1 MALLRNIS
9 NSFCRIFQ
17 RQASSDS
24 ACTIYSLSSGHVKC
38 GVSVIRLSGP
48 RTKQALRAIIASG
61 SENGFEFE
69 PKPRQAYLKSFYHPV
84 SKEMIDRGLLLW
96 FPGPASF
103 TGEDACE
110 FQVHGSLAVIAAML
124 DALGQCDGLRPAK
137 PGEFTKRAFFGGK
150 LDLTEVEGLAD
161 LIHAETEAQRKQA
174 LLQSTGALARLYDS
188 WRKRLIRCAAH
199 LEAYID
205 FAEEEQIEGGVIL
218 QLTRELNAVKA
229 EIKDHL
235 NDQRQ
240 GEILR
245 DGVRTCIVG
254 APNVGKSSLLN
265 MLCQRSVSIVT
276 PLAGTT
282 RDIIETM
289 HNFGGY
295 PVVFA
300 DTAGLRR
307 QTSDAIELEG
317 MQRAKQCI
325 NQSDLIL
332 LVADARELTTLDSSQ
347 SKSVTYYIEK
357 YLNDLDIPLA
367 LCNDKVVK
375 LVANKT
381 DTLKT
386 DELENLQKLSNILT
400 ISCLKPTN
408 EALQEFLHAL
418 ELQLQQLCGAP
429 RAEHPR
435 ITHMRYRQQLE
446 RCIEH
451 IDIFL
456 SDYKPD
462 VYPDMAIA
470 AQKLRQSVRC
480 IERITG
486 HVSCE
491 DILDVVFKDFCIG
504 K

>member
-1 MALLRNIS
+1 MALLRSVS
-9 NSFCRIFQ
+9 NGFSAVFRRF
-17 RQASSDS
+17 ASSS
-24 ACTIYSLSSGHVKC
+24 GCTIYSLSSGHVKC
-38 GVSVIRLSGP
+38 GVSVIRVSGP
-48 RTKQALRAIIASG
+48 QTKQALRAIVD
-61 SENGFEFE
+61 NGEYE
-69 PKPRQAYLKSFYHPV
+69 PKQRQAYLKSFYHPT
-84 SKEMIDRGLLLW
+84 SKEIIDRGLLLW

-124 DALGQCDGLRPAK
+124 DALGQLPGLRPAQ

-174 LLQSTGALARLYDS
+174 LLQSTGALGRLYDN

-205 FAEEEQIEGGVIL
+205 FAEEEQIEGGVIV
-218 QLTRELNAVKA
+218 QLTRELNAVKR
-229 EIKDHL
+229 EISAHL

-240 GEILR
+240 GELLR
-245 DGVRTCIVG
+245 DGVRTVIIG

-265 MLCQRSVSIVT
+265 LLCQRAVSIVT
-276 PLAGTT
+276 EQAGTT

-300 DTAGLRR
+300 DTAGLRKH
-307 QTSDAIELEG
+307 TTDTIEVEG
-317 MQRAKQCI
+317 MARAKQCLA
-325 NQSDLIL
+325 QSDLIL
-332 LVADARELTTLDSSQ
+332 LLTDARALRKVENNEALTGHIDN
-347 SKSVTYYIEK
+347 
-357 YLNDLDIPLA
+357 YLEELDIPPE
-367 LCNDKVVK
+367 LCSGKRLQ

-381 DTLKT
+381 DTLSAEEIQRLGKL
-386 DELENLQKLSNILT
+386 DNVLALSCHKQDNL
-400 ISCLKPTN
+400 P
-408 EALQEFLHAL
+408 EFLGSL
-418 ELQLQQLCGAP
+418 EQLLQQLCGVP
-429 RAEHPR
+429 QAEHPR
-435 ITHMRYRQQLE
+435 ITHTRYRQQLE
-446 RCIEH
+446 RCIDH
-451 IDIFL
+451 IKIFL
-456 SDYKPD
+456 RDYKPD

-470 AQKLRQSVRC
+470 AQQLRKSVRC

>member
-1 MALLRNIS
+1 MALLRNAS
-9 NSFCRIFQ
+9 QSFLGSFRRF
-17 RQASSDS
+17 ASSG
-24 ACTIYSLSSGHVKC
+24 CTIYSLSSGHVKC
-38 GVSVIRLSGP
+38 GVSVIRVSGP
-48 RTKQALRAIIASG
+48 QTKKALRAIVANK
-61 SENGFEFE
+61 EYE
-69 PKPRQAYLKSFYHPV
+69 PKARQAYLKSFYHPA

-103 TGEDACE
+103 TGEDSCE

-124 DALGQCDGLRPAK
+124 DALGKVDGLRPAE

-174 LLQSTGALARLYDS
+174 LLQSTGALARLYDN
-188 WRKRLIRCAAH
+188 WRRRLIRCAAH

-205 FAEEEQIEGGVIL
+205 FAEEEQIEGGIIL
-218 QLTRELNAVKA
+218 QLGKELKAVKR
-229 EIKDHL
+229 EIREHL
-235 NDQRQ
+235 SDQRQ
-240 GEILR
+240 GELLR
-245 DGVRTCIVG
+245 DGVRTVIIG

-265 MLCQRSVSIVT
+265 LLCQRSVSIVT
-276 PLAGTT
+276 DQAGTT

-295 PVVFA
+295 PVVFS

-307 QTSDAIELEG
+307 YTTDSIEQEG
-317 MQRAKQCI
+317 MQRAKNCLV
-325 NQSDLIL
+325 QSDLIL
-332 LVADARELTTLDSSQ
+332 LLAEAKNIAQLTHDDAVAPFVDS
-347 SKSVTYYIEK
+347 
-357 YLNDLDIPLA
+357 YLGELDIPLDMCSGKR
-367 LCNDKVVK
+367 LQ

-381 DTLKT
+381 DTLT
-386 DELENLQKLSNILT
+386 DEEHQQLDKLSNVLA
-400 ISCLKPTN
+400 ISCHKPDKMPVFLGSL
-408 EALQEFLHAL
+408 EKQLQE
-418 ELQLQQLCGAP
+418 LCGEP
-429 RAEHPR
+429 RAENPR
-435 ITHMRYRQQLE
+435 ITNTRYRQQLE
-446 RCIEH
+446 RCIEN

-456 SDYKPD
+456 RDYRPD

-470 AQKLRQSVRC
+470 ASKLRNSVRC

-486 HVSCE
+486 HISCE

>member
-9 NSFCRIFQ
+9 NSFCSSFR
-17 RQASSDS
+17 RYASSG
-24 ACTIYSLSSGHVKC
+24 CTIYSLSSGHVKC
-38 GVSVIRLSGP
+38 GVSVIRVSGP
-48 RTKQALRAIIASG
+48 QTKRALRAIVG
-61 SENGFEFE
+61 CNDYE
-69 PKPRQAYLKSFYHPV
+69 PKARQAYLKSFFHPI

-124 DALGQCDGLRPAK
+124 DALGRLDGLRPAE

-174 LLQSTGALARLYDS
+174 LLQSMGALGRLYNK

-218 QLTRELNAVKA
+218 QLTKELKAVRG
-229 EIKDHL
+229 EIRNHL

-240 GEILR
+240 GELLR
-245 DGVRTCIVG
+245 DGVRTVIIG

-265 MLCQRSVSIVT
+265 LLCQRSVSIVT
-276 PLAGTT
+276 EQAGTT

-295 PVVFA
+295 PVIFS

-307 QTSDAIELEG
+307 NTADSIEREG
-317 MQRAKQCI
+317 MARAKKCLAE
-325 NQSDLIL
+325 SDLIL
-332 LVADARELTTLDSSQ
+332 LLTDAMAVRELDSNETVAGYVES
-347 SKSVTYYIEK
+347 
-357 YLNDLDIPLA
+357 YLNELDIA
-367 LCNDKVVK
+367 SDLCSGKRVQ

-381 DTLKT
+381 DTLS
-386 DELENLQKLSNILT
+386 LEECHRLDKLSSILS
-400 ISCLKPTN
+400 ISCHKPANMATFLN
-408 EALQEFLHAL
+408 ALEQQLQE
-418 ELQLQQLCGAP
+418 LCGTP

-435 ITHMRYRQQLE
+435 ITNTRYRQQLE
-446 RCIEH
+446 RCIEN

-456 SDYKPD
+456 RDYKPD
-462 VYPDMAIA
+462 VFPDMAIA
-470 AQKLRQSVRC
+470 AAKLRNSVRC

>member
-1 MALLRNIS
+1 MALLRNAAQGFRS
-9 NSFCRIFQ
+9 SFHRF
-17 RQASSDS
+17 ASSG
-24 ACTIYSLSSGHVKC
+24 CTIYSLSSGNVKC
-38 GVSVIRLSGP
+38 GVSVIRVSGP
-48 RTKQALRAIIASG
+48 QTKKALRAIVG
-61 SENGFEFE
+61 NKEYE
-69 PKPRQAYLKSFYHPV
+69 PKARQAYLKSFFHPA

-103 TGEDACE
+103 TGEDSCE

-124 DALGQCDGLRPAK
+124 DALGKVDGLRPAE

-174 LLQSTGALARLYDS
+174 LLQSTGALGRLYDN
-188 WRKRLIRCAAH
+188 WRRRLIRCAAH

-218 QLTRELNAVKA
+218 QLTKELNAIKR
-229 EIKDHL
+229 EIREHL
-235 NDQRQ
+235 SDQRQ
-240 GEILR
+240 GELLR
-245 DGVRTCIVG
+245 DGVRTVIIG

-265 MLCQRSVSIVT
+265 LLCQRSVSIVT
-276 PLAGTT
+276 DQAGTT

-295 PVVFA
+295 PVVFS

-307 QTSDAIELEG
+307 NTTDTIEQEG
-317 MQRAKQCI
+317 IQRAKDCLA
-325 NQSDLIL
+325 QSDMVL
-332 LVADARELTTLDSSQ
+332 LMTDAKAIREINHEDSVSQ
-347 SKSVTYYIEK
+347 FVDN
-357 YLNDLDIPLA
+357 YLKELDIPLD
-367 LCNDKVVK
+367 LCNGKRLQ

-381 DTLKT
+381 DTLSST
-386 DELENLQKLSNILT
+386 EIQQLEKLSNVLA
-400 ISCLKPTN
+400 ISCHKPDN
-408 EALQEFLHAL
+408 ISGFLGNLEKHLQE
-418 ELQLQQLCGAP
+418 LCGEP
-429 RAEHPR
+429 RAESPR
-435 ITHMRYRQQLE
+435 ITNTRYRQQLE

-451 IDIFL
+451 IDVFL
-456 SDYKPD
+456 RDYNPD
-462 VYPDMAIA
+462 RYPDMAIA
-470 AQKLRQSVRC
+470 AAKLRNSVRC

>member
-1 MALLRNIS
+1 MALLRNAAHGFWG
-9 NSFCRIFQ
+9 SFRRF
-17 RQASSDS
+17 ASSG
-24 ACTIYSLSSGHVKC
+24 CTIYSLSSGHVKC
-38 GVSVIRLSGP
+38 GVSVIRVSGP
-48 RTKQALRAIIASG
+48 QTKKALRAIVANK
-61 SENGFEFE
+61 EYE
-69 PKPRQAYLKSFYHPV
+69 PKARQAYLKSFYHPA

-103 TGEDACE
+103 TGEDSCE

-124 DALGQCDGLRPAK
+124 DALGKVDGLRPAE

-174 LLQSTGALARLYDS
+174 LLQSTGALARLYDN
-188 WRKRLIRCAAH
+188 WRRRLIRCAAH

-205 FAEEEQIEGGVIL
+205 FAEEEQIEGGIIL
-218 QLTRELNAVKA
+218 QLTKELKAVKR
-229 EIKDHL
+229 EIREHL
-235 NDQRQ
+235 SDQRQ
-240 GEILR
+240 GELLR
-245 DGVRTCIVG
+245 DGVRTVIIG

-265 MLCQRSVSIVT
+265 LLCQRSVSIVT
-276 PLAGTT
+276 DQAGTT

-295 PVVFA
+295 PVVFS

-307 QTSDAIELEG
+307 HTTDSIEQEG
-317 MQRAKQCI
+317 MQRAKDCLA
-325 NQSDLIL
+325 QSDLIL
-332 LVADARELTTLDSSQ
+332 LLADAKNITQLTHDNDVAQFVDS
-347 SKSVTYYIEK
+347 
-357 YLNDLDIPLA
+357 YLGELDIPLDMCSGKR
-367 LCNDKVVK
+367 LQ

-381 DTLKT
+381 DTLSN
-386 DELENLQKLSNILT
+386 EESQQLHKLTNILA
-400 ISCLKPTN
+400 ISCHKPDKMPAFLGSL
-408 EALQEFLHAL
+408 EKQLQE
-418 ELQLQQLCGAP
+418 LCGEP
-429 RAEHPR
+429 RAENPR
-435 ITHMRYRQQLE
+435 ITNSRYRQQLE
-446 RCIEH
+446 RCIEN

-456 SDYKPD
+456 RDYRPD

-470 AQKLRQSVRC
+470 ASKLRNAVRC

-486 HVSCE
+486 HISCE

>member
-1 MALLRNIS
+1 MALLRNVATGVWS
-9 NSFCRIFQ
+9 STRHF
-17 RQASSDS
+17 ASSG
-24 ACTIYSLSSGHVKC
+24 CTIYSLSSGHVKC
-38 GVSVIRLSGP
+38 GVSVIRVSGP
-48 RTKQALRAIIASG
+48 QTKKALRAIVANK
-61 SENGFEFE
+61 EYE
-69 PKPRQAYLKSFYHPV
+69 PKARQAYLKSFFHPT

-103 TGEDACE
+103 TGEDSCE

-124 DALGQCDGLRPAK
+124 DALGKVDGLRPAE

-174 LLQSTGALARLYDS
+174 LLQSTGALARLYDN
-188 WRKRLIRCAAH
+188 WRRRLIRCAAH

-218 QLTRELNAVKA
+218 QLTKELKSVKSEIRE
-229 EIKDHL
+229 HL
-235 NDQRQ
+235 SDQRQ
-240 GEILR
+240 GELLR
-245 DGVRTCIVG
+245 DGVRTVIIG

-265 MLCQRSVSIVT
+265 LLCQRSVSIVT
-276 PLAGTT
+276 DQAGTT

-295 PVVFA
+295 PVVFS
-300 DTAGLRR
+300 DTAGLRKS
-307 QTSDAIELEG
+307 TTDSIEQEG
-317 MQRAKQCI
+317 MQRAKACLA
-325 NQSDLIL
+325 QSDMIL
-332 LVADARELTTLDSSQ
+332 LLADAKEIREINHEDSVPQFVDS
-347 SKSVTYYIEK
+347 
-357 YLNDLDIPLA
+357 YLQELDIPLD
-367 LCNDKVVK
+367 LCGGKRLQ

-381 DTLKT
+381 DTLSREEIAK
-386 DELENLQKLSNILT
+386 LEKLSNILA
-400 ISCLKPTN
+400 ISCHQPETMPVFLGSLEKQ
-408 EALQEFLHAL
+408 LQE
-418 ELQLQQLCGAP
+418 LCGEP
-429 RAEHPR
+429 RAENPR
-435 ITHMRYRQQLE
+435 ITNTRYRQQLE

-451 IDIFL
+451 IDVFL
-456 SDYKPD
+456 RDYRPD

-470 AQKLRQSVRC
+470 ASKLRNSVRC

>member
-1 MALLRNIS
+1 MALLR
-9 NSFCRIFQ
+9 SFSKDICGAFRRF
-17 RQASSDS
+17 ASGSS
-24 ACTIYSLSSGHVKC
+24 SGCTIYSLSSGHIKC
-38 GVSVIRLSGP
+38 GVSVIRVSGP
-48 RTKQALRAIIASG
+48 QTKQALRAIV
-61 SENGFEFE
+61 NNVDYE
-69 PKPRQAYLKSFYHPV
+69 PKQRQAYLKSFYHPAN
-84 SKEMIDRGLLLW
+84 KEIIDRGLLLW

-124 DALGQCDGLRPAK
+124 DALGQLPGLRPAQ

-174 LLQSTGALARLYDS
+174 LLQSTGALARLYDN

-205 FAEEEQIEGGVIL
+205 FAEEEQIEGGVLL
-218 QLTRELNAVKA
+218 QLSRELNAVKR
-229 EIKDHL
+229 EIRLHL

-240 GEILR
+240 GELLR
-245 DGVRTCIVG
+245 HGVRTVIIG

-265 MLCQRSVSIVT
+265 LLCQRAVSIVAEK
-276 PLAGTT
+276 AGTT
-282 RDIIETM
+282 RDIIETT

-307 QTSDAIELEG
+307 DTTDTIEVEG
-317 MQRAKQCI
+317 MARAKQCLA
-325 NQSDLIL
+325 QSDLVL
-332 LVADARELTTLDSSQ
+332 LLADARSLRDVDNNKALAG
-347 SKSVTYYIEK
+347 YIES
-357 YLNDLDIPLA
+357 YLQELDIPA
-367 LCNDKVVK
+367 ELCHGKRLQ

-381 DTLKT
+381 DTLSAEETQRIGKLNMLALSCHKQ
-386 DELENLQKLSNILT
+386 DNL
-400 ISCLKPTN
+400 
-408 EALQEFLHAL
+408 AEFLGAL
-418 ELQLQQLCGAP
+418 EQLLQQLCGTP
-429 RAEHPR
+429 QAEHPR

-451 IDIFL
+451 IDTFQR
-456 SDYKPD
+456 DYKPD

-470 AQKLRQSVRC
+470 AQQLRKSVRC

>member
-1 MALLRNIS
+1 MSLLRSVSNGFTNVWRRYAS
-9 NSFCRIFQ
+9 NSG
-17 RQASSDS
+17 
-24 ACTIYSLSSGHVKC
+24 CTIYSLSSGHVKC
-38 GVSVIRLSGP
+38 GVSVIRVSGP
-48 RTKQALRAIIASG
+48 QTKQALRAIVNNM
-61 SENGFEFE
+61 EYE
-69 PKPRQAYLKSFYHPV
+69 PKQRQAYLKSFYHPAN
-84 SKEMIDRGLLLW
+84 KDMIDKGLLLW

-124 DALGQCDGLRPAK
+124 DALGQLPGLRPAQ

-205 FAEEEQIEGGVIL
+205 FAEEEQIETGVIL
-218 QLTRELNAVKA
+218 QLTRELEAVKR
-229 EIKDHL
+229 EIRVHL

-240 GEILR
+240 GELLR
-245 DGVRTCIVG
+245 DGVRTVIIG

-265 MLCQRSVSIVT
+265 LLCQRSVSIVT
-276 PLAGTT
+276 EKAGTT
-282 RDIIETM
+282 RDIIETT

-295 PVVFA
+295 PVIFA
-300 DTAGLRR
+300 DTAGLRKH
-307 QTSDAIELEG
+307 TTDSIEVEG
-317 MQRAKQCI
+317 MARAKQCLG
-325 NQSDLIL
+325 QSDLIL
-332 LVADARELTTLDSSQ
+332 LLTDARDLLAVKNNEDLARH
-347 SKSVTYYIEK
+347 IES
-357 YLNDLDIPLA
+357 YLQQLDIPLE
-367 LCNDKVVK
+367 LCQGKRLQ

-381 DTLKT
+381 DLLTAEQQQQLGQLANVLTLSCVNS
-386 DELENLQKLSNILT
+386 ENLPQ
-400 ISCLKPTN
+400 
-408 EALQEFLHAL
+408 FLGSL
-418 ELQLQQLCGAP
+418 EQMLQQLCGTP
-429 RAEHPR
+429 QAEHPR

-451 IDIFL
+451 IEIFL
-456 SDYKPD
+456 LDYRPD

-470 AQKLRQSVRC
+470 AQKLRNAVRC

>member
-1 MALLRNIS
+1 MALLRKTS
-9 NSFCRIFQ
+9 LSYCSLFRRFTST
-17 RQASSDS
+17 SSG
-24 ACTIYSLSSGHVKC
+24 CTIYSLSSGHVKC
-38 GVSVIRLSGP
+38 GVSVIRVSGP
-48 RTKQALRAIIASG
+48 QTKQALRALVNNT
-61 SENGFEFE
+61 EYE
-69 PKPRQAYLKSFYHPV
+69 PKQRQAYLKSFIHPA
-84 SKEMIDRGLLLW
+84 SKDVIDKGLLLW

-124 DALGQCDGLRPAK
+124 DALGQVPGLRPAQ

-174 LLQSTGALARLYDS
+174 LLQSTGALARLYDN
-188 WRKRLIRCAAH
+188 WRKRLIRCCAH

-218 QLTRELNAVKA
+218 QLTKELNAVVR
-229 EIKDHL
+229 EIRVHL

-240 GEILR
+240 GELLR
-245 DGVRTCIVG
+245 DGVRTVIIG

-265 MLCQRSVSIVT
+265 LLCQRSVSIVT
-276 PLAGTT
+276 EQAGTT
-282 RDIIETM
+282 RDIIETT

-300 DTAGLRR
+300 DTAGLRKH
-307 QTSDAIELEG
+307 TTDTIEVEG
-317 MQRAKQCI
+317 MARAKQCLA
-325 NQSDLIL
+325 QSDLIL
-332 LVADARELTTLDSSQ
+332 LLTDARRLREVSSNAALTGHIDS
-347 SKSVTYYIEK
+347 
-357 YLNDLDIPLA
+357 YLQELDIPQE
-367 LCNDKVVK
+367 LCAGKRLQ

-381 DTLKT
+381 DTLT
-386 DELENLQKLSNILT
+386 DEECQSLSKLENVLALSCHKQDNL
-400 ISCLKPTN
+400 PH
-408 EALQEFLHAL
+408 FLGSL
-418 ELQLQQLCGAP
+418 EQLLQQLCGTP
-429 RAEHPR
+429 QAEHPR

-451 IDIFL
+451 IEIFL
-456 SDYKPD
+456 RDYKPD

-470 AQKLRQSVRC
+470 AQQLRKSIRC

>member
-1 MALLRNIS
+1 MALFRN
-9 NSFCRIFQ
+9 
-17 RQASSDS
+17 ASSGFWGNFRRFAS
-24 ACTIYSLSSGHVKC
+24 SGCTIYSLSSGYVKC
-38 GVSVIRLSGP
+38 GVSVIRVSGP
-48 RTKQALRAIIASG
+48 QTKKALRAIVANK
-61 SENGFEFE
+61 EYE
-69 PKPRQAYLKSFYHPV
+69 PKARQAYLKSFYHPA

-103 TGEDACE
+103 TGEDSCE

-124 DALGQCDGLRPAK
+124 DALGKVDGLRPAE

-174 LLQSTGALARLYDS
+174 LLQSTGALARLYDT
-188 WRKRLIRCAAH
+188 WRRRLIRCAAH

-205 FAEEEQIEGGVIL
+205 FAEEEQIEGGIIL
-218 QLTRELNAVKA
+218 QLTKELKAVRREIR
-229 EIKDHL
+229 EHL
-235 NDQRQ
+235 SDQRQ
-240 GEILR
+240 GELLR
-245 DGVRTCIVG
+245 DGVRTVIIG

-265 MLCQRSVSIVT
+265 LLCQRSVSIVT
-276 PLAGTT
+276 DQAGTT

-289 HNFGGY
+289 LNFGGY

-307 QTSDAIELEG
+307 YTTDSIEQEG
-317 MQRAKQCI
+317 MQRAKDCLA
-325 NQSDLIL
+325 QSDLIL
-332 LVADARELTTLDSSQ
+332 LLADAKNITQLTHDDA
-347 SKSVTYYIEK
+347 VAPFVDN
-357 YLNDLDIPLA
+357 YLGELDIPLD
-367 LCNDKVVK
+367 LCAGKRLQ

-381 DTLKT
+381 DTLT
-386 DELENLQKLSNILT
+386 DEEHQQLARLTKVLT
-400 ISCLKPTN
+400 ISCHKPDKMPVFLGAL
-408 EALQEFLHAL
+408 EKQLQE
-418 ELQLQQLCGAP
+418 LCGEP
-429 RAEHPR
+429 RAENPR
-435 ITHMRYRQQLE
+435 ITNTRYRQQLE
-446 RCIEH
+446 RCIEN

-456 SDYKPD
+456 RDYRPD

-470 AQKLRQSVRC
+470 ASKLRNSVRC

-486 HVSCE
+486 HISCE